1 MVAGGNS
8 PIVQTPDPLDRN
20 SGYDCH
26 AVTTPPSEAAEE
38 RALARA
44 ADAPK
49 GPVERTRVRAADA
62 PKGAVER
69 TRVWAADAPKGT
81 VARTRLAAADAPE
94 RSVEQA
100 LLRVADAPERS
111 VERALVQA
119 AHAAG
124 GVARKLLTPGVRGA
138 PDRLVLLPGGVVRF
152 VECKGRGGRLSAS
165 QCREHARL
173 RALGCEVWVV
183 WTVEEAR
190 AACRVG

>member
-1 MVAGGNS
+1 MTYA
-8 PIVQTPDPLDRN
+8 PDGDASSRARDGRQ
-20 SGYDCH
+20 S
-26 AVTTPPSEAAEE
+26 SEALAGWVE
-38 RALARA
+38 RVPARA
-44 ADAPK
+44 AGGPEGVVEGVPARAAGTPEGVVEHALVRAADVPK
-49 GPVERTRVRAADA
+49 AAVDRTRVR
-62 PKGAVER
+62 
-69 TRVWAADAPKGT
+69 
-81 VARTRLAAADAPE
+81 AADAPE

-100 LLRVADAPERS
+100 LVH
-111 VERALVQA
+111 A
-119 AHAAG
+119 ARAAG

-190 AACRVG
+190 AACRTG

>member
-1 MVAGGNS
+1 MERSVEGRVGWAPGCPVGGSEGPPAGRS
-8 PIVQTPDPLDRN
+8 EQ
-20 SGYDCH
+20 H
-26 AVTTPPSEAAEE
+26 APACSAEHE
-38 RALARA
+38 PEPAVEQAL
-44 ADAPK
+44 
-49 GPVERTRVRAADA
+49 VRAADA
-62 PKGAVER
+62 PER
-69 TRVWAADAPKGT
+69 A
-81 VARTRLAAADAPE
+81 
-94 RSVEQA
+94 
-100 LLRVADAPERS
+100 

-190 AACRVG
+190 AACRLG

>member
-1 MVAGGNS
+1 ME
-8 PIVQTPDPLDRN
+8 
-20 SGYDCH
+20 SG
-26 AVTTPPSEAAEE
+26 VS
-38 RALARA
+38 ARA
-44 ADAPK
+44 ADVPK
-49 GPVERTRVRAADA
+49 GVVERTRVRVADA
-62 PKGAVER
+62 PER
-69 TRVWAADAPKGT
+69 TVARRARARGADAPERT
-81 VARTRLAAADAPE
+81 VERARARAAGPPERSVEQALARRPDAPE

-100 LLRVADAPERS
+100 LVR
-111 VERALVQA
+111 A

-190 AACRVG
+190 AACRIG

>member
-1 MVAGGNS
+1 ME
-8 PIVQTPDPLDRN
+8 
-20 SGYDCH
+20 SG
-26 AVTTPPSEAAEE
+26 VS
-38 RALARA
+38 ARA
-44 ADAPK
+44 AD
-49 GPVERTRVRAADA
+49 V
-62 PKGAVER
+62 PKGAVDCA
-69 TRVWAADAPKGT
+69 RVRAVGP
-81 VARTRLAAADAPE
+81 PE

-100 LLRVADAPERS
+100 LVRAADAPERT
-111 VERALVQA
+111 VEQALVHA

-165 QCREHARL
+165 QRREHARL

-190 AACRVG
+190 AACRIG